1 MTYYS
6 NAPVPVKPIQ
16 PASTPNNKLLS
27 NLIINNSSSLQRHPS
42 KLSTAERLTRPVQ
55 APRLMSEPSNFVTYP
70 NGSYPQGSL
79 DPKREPYNPVPALP
93 ASLTP
98 SYTSNRIFPK
108 DTHETFPQNS
118 APAHDPLPSLLRP
131 GGRRPSSALPIPI
144 NQQQPQG
151 YAHYRR
157 PSSSSSPAPQAPYIG
172 SQYGSGSAVN
182 NPYVGGSVSP
192 SPGYPYISPL
202 QPPQNVP
209 PIQRYDSYRASP
221 LDSGRQG
228 SGGFAMPVPTMTP
241 TMENGGRYGPF
252 PQVGVGHP
260 RPTHVRGTSDP
271 SFFARYST
279 PLPLPPGAESR
290 RVASEVPVASPVS
303 TPFPPNDTRFGALRS
318 AEEEAKIRREQELR
332 DLALAMKLDRELN
345 V

>member
-16 PASTPNNKLLS
+16 PVSTPNNKLLS
-27 NLIINNSSSLQRHPS
+27 NLMINNSSSLQRHPS
-42 KLSTAERLTRPVQ
+42 KLSSAERLSRPAQALRPV
-55 APRLMSEPSNFVTYP
+55 SEPSNFVTYP
-70 NGSYPQGSL
+70 NGSYPQGPL
-79 DPKREPYNPVPALP
+79 DPKREPYNPVTALP

-98 SYTSNRIFPK
+98 AYPSNRIYPK
-108 DTHETFPQNS
+108 DTHETFPPNS
-118 APAHDPLPSLLRP
+118 PLAHDPLPSLLRP
-131 GGRRPSSALPIPI
+131 GGRRPSSAVPIPI

-151 YAHYRR
+151 YAHYQP

-182 NPYVGGSVSP
+182 NLYFGGSVSP

-202 QPPQNVP
+202 QSTQNVP

-221 LDSGRQG
+221 LDSGTQ
-228 SGGFAMPVPTMTP
+228 GFAMPVPTMTP
-241 TMENGGRYGPF
+241 IIENGGKYGPF

-260 RPTHVRGTSDP
+260 RPITHVRGSSDP
-271 SFFARYST
+271 AFFARYST
-279 PLPLPPGAESR
+279 PCPLPPGAETR
-290 RVASEVPVASPVS
+290 RIASEVPVASPVS
-303 TPFPPNDTRFGALRS
+303 TPFPPNDTRFGALKH

-332 DLALAMKLDRELN
+332 DLALAMQLDRELN